1 MGIRRLRPVLVFLV
15 ISLVAGFAYGASAA
29 SHASWR
35 RVTYDGVA
43 LEVPASWPV
52 FNLATHPA
60 ICPSLSRH
68 AVYLG
73 TPGPD
78 PACPAQVLAGKTE
91 SVQLMPINR
100 ASPDLRA
107 ATRRTD
113 IGPTAILTNPDAAI
127 SHTIIDMVPAAGVEV
142 SLSYGQDLPLIRA
155 VDASLRLT
163 GSPGTAADSPDA
175 RDLTPAAI
183 PAAKLQGRYQGAGF
197 DSCAAPSAATMKD
210 WLASPYRAIGI
221 YIGGINRGCAQASL
235 TARWINT
242 IQREGW
248 HYFAFY
254 AGLQASCVDAF
265 GDTPIVASSAAA
277 EGKAAAADAVRQAR
291 NLGIPAPTPLIYDME
306 YYTGCGSEVTTFLSA
321 WDAAVHAA
329 GYQAGVY
336 ESFGN
341 ISDLIKARGKI
352 VEPDVIHYADWDG
365 DATTSSSYM
374 PASMWINHQR
384 LHQYTGGH
392 DETWG
397 GATLN
402 IDNDELNV
410 NLGAKPGSAP
420 APTPSPTPS
429 PPPDQPP
436 FPPFPY
442 PFVFRIAVGINSG
455 GSAEWFATTTKGTM
469 RHSYQ
474 PAVGAPGWST
484 ARTVGHAPGNLVSN
498 PAVASDQNGRLT
510 VFAAAR
516 TGAIV
521 HAWQQPGY
529 PGGWDWAGGTGAGSP
544 GKVTGD
550 PAAALEPDGSVGVF
564 ITDVNGAVQTTA
576 QQAPDDNSAWTA
588 WTSIGGSCAGT
599 PVPYSASG
607 TLEIFCVTTG
617 GALAEATD
625 RPGGWQPWQ
634 LIAGLTGLTGVPAVA
649 PDGPGQ
655 TAVLAGSAAG
665 VLGEAWQSRPGG
677 SWMAVQGPRGV
688 VSTQV
693 SPAVSAW
700 PGGGIAVFSELPDG
714 QLGYS
719 AQPVASPVPWSP
731 WTALGSTVVGVPAV
745 WLNAAGTPAAAALN
759 SDLRLVTT
767 TYAGSGWARW
777 LRAAGRF

>member
-15 ISLVAGFAYGASAA
+15 ISLVAGFAYDASAA
-29 SHASWR
+29 PSASWR
-35 RVTYDGVA
+35 GVTFEGVA

-52 FNLATHPA
+52 FNLTTHPA

-73 TPGPD
+73 MPGPD
-78 PACPAQVLAGKTE
+78 PACPAEVLAGKTE

-107 ATRRTD
+107 ATRRTA
-113 IGPTAILTNPDAAI
+113 IGSTAILTNPDDAI

-155 VDASLRLT
+155 VEASLRLT
-163 GSPGTAADSPDA
+163 GRPGTPADSPDA
-175 RDLTPAAI
+175 RDLTPPAI
-183 PAAKLQGRYQGAGF
+183 PAAKLQGLYQGAGF
-197 DSCAAPSAATMKD
+197 DSCAAPSAATMKH
-210 WLASPYRAIGI
+210 WLASPYRAIGV

-235 TARWINT
+235 TAGWINT

-254 AGLQASCVDAF
+254 AGLQASCVDAV

-277 EGKAAAADAVRQAR
+277 EGRSAAADAVQQAR

-306 YYTGCGSEVTTFLSA
+306 YYIGCGSEVTTFLSA
-321 WDAAVHAA
+321 WDAGVHAA

-374 PASMWINHQR
+374 PASMWVNHQR

-420 APTPSPTPS
+420 TPTPTPTPS
-429 PPPDQPP
+429 PPPYQPP
-436 FPPFPY
+436 FPPFP
-442 PFVFRIAVGINSG
+442 FEFRIAVGINSS
-455 GSAEWFATTTKGTM
+455 GSAEWFATTATGTM

-474 PAVGAPGWST
+474 PAAGSAGWST
-484 ARTVGHAPGNLVSN
+484 ARTVGRAPANLVSN
-498 PAVASDQNGRLT
+498 PAVASDQDGRLT
-510 VFAAAR
+510 VFAVAR

-521 HAWQQPGY
+521 HAWQQPGS
-529 PGGWDWAGGTGAGSP
+529 PGGWAWGGGAGGGSP

-564 ITDVNGAVQTTA
+564 ITGQNGAVQTTA
-576 QQAPDDNSAWTA
+576 QQAPDENSAWTA

-607 TLEIFCVTTG
+607 ALEIFCVTTG
-617 GALAEATD
+617 GALAEAAD
-625 RPGGWQPWQ
+625 GPGGWQPWQ

-655 TAVLAGSAAG
+655 TAVLAGSGAG
-665 VLGEAWQSRPGG
+665 VIGEAWQSRPGG

-688 VSTQV
+688 VSGQV

-719 AQPVASPVPWSP
+719 AQPVAGPVPWSP

-745 WLNAAGTPAAAALN
+745 WLNASGAPAAAALN
-759 SDLRLVTT
+759 SGLRLVTT